1 MNVENGPV
9 KRKETV
15 TQALSRI
22 SKAVVIAVVV
32 AASLAYFLAPFH
44 AQIDQANSVMLFL
57 LSTFLIAIN
66 FGKDAAISSALM
78 NVIFFDYYFVSPR
91 FSFAV
96 DDVQYV
102 ITLVVMLTI
111 GLVTGQLVAG
121 LKEKITDVS
130 FRVTQSNALQRV
142 SQKLITLKDQASV
155 VQAAIDLLA
164 KEINVEMKYIS
175 GQEKKEIDSK
185 LHIDEVSA
193 NSLFVLKESVF
204 QDHGEFSFS
213 RMMIPIMSAE
223 RVIGILIATDY
234 TSSLSSFGR
243 DEVLKTAANLIG
255 MALTQLE
262 LEVLE
267 QQNTLKIESEKL
279 KNAVL
284 TSLSHD
290 LRTPLT
296 SIIGLTESLQEKK
309 LLSSLEDQQSLDQI
323 RLQGIRLSSMISNLL
338 ELVRLQKQTLTLHK
352 ELQPIEEVVGASV
365 QTFQSTFRNR
375 VVEIITEQDIPPVQ
389 IDEILIDR
397 VLANLLENAAKY
409 SEINTPITIKILT
422 QDPFLIIKISD
433 QGIGFKDDPMAL
445 FQMFVRG
452 DSSQKNGIGLGL
464 YICQTIIRAHK
475 GEIRIYPNALSI
487 GSTVEIQLPLN
498 QFELSTS

>member
-175 GQEKKEIDSK
+175 GDSEADIK
-185 LHIDEVSA
+185 NFPYCGKRL
-193 NSLFVLKESVF
+193 LF
-204 QDHGEFSFS
+204 
-213 RMMIPIMSAE
+213 
-223 RVIGILIATDY
+223 
-234 TSSLSSFGR
+234 
-243 DEVLKTAANLIG
+243 
-255 MALTQLE
+255 
-262 LEVLE
+262 
-267 QQNTLKIESEKL
+267 
-279 KNAVL
+279 
-284 TSLSHD
+284 
-290 LRTPLT
+290 
-296 SIIGLTESLQEKK
+296 
-309 LLSSLEDQQSLDQI
+309 
-323 RLQGIRLSSMISNLL
+323 
-338 ELVRLQKQTLTLHK
+338 
-352 ELQPIEEVVGASV
+352 
-365 QTFQSTFRNR
+365 
-375 VVEIITEQDIPPVQ
+375 
-389 IDEILIDR
+389 
-397 VLANLLENAAKY
+397 LA
-409 SEINTPITIKILT
+409 
-422 QDPFLIIKISD
+422 
-433 QGIGFKDDPMAL
+433 
-445 FQMFVRG
+445 
-452 DSSQKNGIGLGL
+452 
-464 YICQTIIRAHK
+464 
-475 GEIRIYPNALSI
+475 
-487 GSTVEIQLPLN
+487 
-498 QFELSTS
+498 